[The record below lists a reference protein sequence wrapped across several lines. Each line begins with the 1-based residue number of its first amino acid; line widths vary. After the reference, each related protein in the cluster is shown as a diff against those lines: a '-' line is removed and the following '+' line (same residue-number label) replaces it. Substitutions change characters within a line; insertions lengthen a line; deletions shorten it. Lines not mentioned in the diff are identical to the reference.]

1 MEKLADRSN
10 QDIPLT
16 LGREGM
22 WFMLPPNAFTE
33 RGYPRLHGDG
43 RHPIPGVG

>member
-22 WFMLPPNAFTE
+22 WFMLPLNAFTE
-33 RGYPRLHGDG
+33 CGYPLHGDR
-43 RHPIPGVG
+43 RHPIPGLG